1 MLFCCC
7 DHASPGPRAYL
18 RLPPTNS
25 FAEIRPPGELHFFK
39 DEHASQSNTV
49 DPGVPASVKL
59 SLMITLEMSSVG
71 GNRDDVELVLDFGD
85 DKIALRIKSLGEGQ
99 KWKTALEE
107 WKSYSI
113 TVSSGKYRR
122 DEGDDDNDGE
132 NDVEQGSKARSI
144 SGELNALTFENNTGE
159 FAKKEKKSQLL
170 NIFKRSGGGG
180 GAQSSEQKGLLE
192 SAGGGGGSSGSSGSP
207 KPHMLEGYL
216 EKKHHIGAMHVAS
229 EWQKV
234 FCKIDEPTTSLFF
247 FKASNLNS
255 PAGSIDLKMA
265 SSIEVYEKGTRKED
279 PSRFNIDMGD
289 GKVYKFKARGAAE
302 GEEWLKSL
310 SQWRDYFLLM

>member
-1 MLFCCC
+1 
-7 DHASPGPRAYL
+7 
-18 RLPPTNS
+18 
-25 FAEIRPPGELHFFK
+25 
-39 DEHASQSNTV
+39 
-49 DPGVPASVKL
+49 
-59 SLMITLEMSSVG
+59 MITLEMTSVG

-85 DKIALRIKSLGEGQ
+85 DKIAMRIKSLGEGQ
-99 KWKTALEE
+99 KWKAALEE

-113 TVSSGKYRR
+113 TVSSGKFRR
-122 DEGDDDNDGE
+122 GEDEDDDDGAGE

-159 FAKKEKKSQLL
+159 FAKREKKSQLL

-180 GAQSSEQKGLLE
+180 ASQSSEQKGLLE
-192 SAGGGGGSSGSSGSP
+192 SVGAGGGGGSSTP

-289 GKVYKFKARGAAE
+289 GKIYKFRARGAAE

-310 SQWRDYFLLM
+310 SQWRDFFLLM